1 MNDGSKEEMK
11 REVFRNSCVGKLTQF
26 TSAQLKEYCR
36 NHGEEGAAEVAVREK
51 MVYAEEGV
59 DE

>member
-1 MNDGSKEEMK
+1 MWTIG
-11 REVFRNSCVGKLTQF
+11 TQF

-36 NHGEEGAAEVAVREK
+36 NHVEEGAAEVAVREK

>member
-11 REVFRNSCVGKLTQF
+11 REVFRNSCVGKGTQF

-36 NHGEEGAAEVAVREK
+36 IHVEEGVAEVAVREK
-51 MVYAEEGV
+51 MVHAEEGV

>member
-1 MNDGSKEEMK
+1 MLDK
-11 REVFRNSCVGKLTQF
+11 RTQF

-36 NHGEEGAAEVAVREK
+36 NHVEEGVAEVAVREK
-51 MVYAEEGV
+51 MVHAEEGV